1 VNESFSDSIRV
12 LVTGGTGFIGQRL
25 VRALSLGGFE
35 TWALCRA
42 LDRVPEQWKGLER
55 YPHLIFCDLTDRG
68 AVEKIKSALNG
79 ITHVIHGAAIIPGST
94 PPSRQE
100 DFVGNLVMT
109 SNLIACL
116 PSSVC
121 SLIFMSTLDVY
132 GDPLYVPVNEGHPL
146 LPKTLYAASKVA
158 CEQYLKLILAERT
171 VQLIILRLSQV
182 YGPGEPVIKAISKF
196 IHSVM
201 SGQAPIL
208 YGAGMSVRDYVY
220 VDDVVDSILLSLR
233 SLRGGVFNV
242 ATGKGVTIRDVA
254 QMVCELSGSQFTP
267 FLKPSDQHETRIVL
281 DITQAREQL
290 GYIPRLTLKEGLR
303 ICLQEVMDGTM

>member
-1 VNESFSDSIRV
+1 MNGSSSNSIRV

-25 VRALSLGGFE
+25 VQTLSLDGFE
-35 TWALCRA
+35 TWVLCRA
-42 LDRVPEQWKGLER
+42 LDRVPERWKGLER
-55 YPHLIFCDLTDRG
+55 YPHLIFCDLRDRET
-68 AVEKIKSALNG
+68 AEKIKSVLDG

-94 PPSRQE
+94 PSSRQE
-100 DFVGNLVMT
+100 DFVSNLVMT
-109 SNLIACL
+109 SNLITCL
-116 PSSVC
+116 PPSVC
-121 SLIFMSTLDVY
+121 SVTFMSTLDVY

-158 CEQYLKLILAERT
+158 CEQYLKLILAEKN
-171 VQLIILRLSQV
+171 VQCMILRLSQV
-182 YGPGEPVIKAISKF
+182 YGPGEPVIKAIPKF
-196 IHSVM
+196 IHSVV
-201 SGQAPIL
+201 SGQPPTL
-208 YGAGMSVRDYVY
+208 NGTGMSIRDYVY

-290 GYIPRLTLKEGLR
+290 GYIPRVPLKEGLKR
-303 ICLQEVMDGTM
+303 CLKTAISGME